1 MRVHFFRLRASIIC
15 FDIDGVVCKN
25 NNNDYSKSIPLKKN
39 IKKINELYDNGYYI
53 KLFTARYMGRSQQK
67 VSVATRN
74 AKKITLY
81 QLKSWNLKYNEV
93 IFGKPSYDYFVDD
106 KNFGFKKNWA
116 NLISKELKKLK

>member
-1 MRVHFFRLRASIIC
+1 
-15 FDIDGVVCKN
+15 
-25 NNNDYSKSIPLKKN
+25 
-39 IKKINELYDNGYYI
+39 
-53 KLFTARYMGRSQQK
+53 MGRSQQK